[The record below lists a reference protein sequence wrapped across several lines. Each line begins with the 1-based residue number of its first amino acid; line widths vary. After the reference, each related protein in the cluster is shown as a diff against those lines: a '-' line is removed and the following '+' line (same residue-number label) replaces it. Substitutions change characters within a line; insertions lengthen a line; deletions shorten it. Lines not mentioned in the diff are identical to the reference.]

1 MKSLISL
8 LFASSFLLALSSGL
22 QAQDAGDSDFAPLQA
37 QYEKSQAAVLQK
49 YCLKCHSASE
59 KQGELDLEQF
69 HSVADMRGNVVPW
82 QRVVEMIDDGEMPPK
97 DAESQPTKT
106 ELTALRNWAR
116 SVLDADA
123 KANAGDPGPVVLRRL
138 NNAEFTYT
146 IQDLTDVPLEPAH
159 EFPVDSAAG
168 EGFTNV
174 GNALVMSPALVQKY
188 LDAGKD
194 IASHAMLLPHGIE
207 FSPKTTSRDWT
218 NQRLDEIRQFYARYS
233 DSGGATAVNLQGI
246 QFETNGG
253 GRLPLE
259 LYLRTTLIERDA
271 LRAGSK
277 TIAEAAREHGL
288 NEKYLTTLWKA
299 LNDTQPSLVLDM
311 VRAQWRDAKPD
322 DVPALIAAIVQWQ
335 QTLWRFTTIGHIGKR
350 DGPKAWQ
357 VPVQPLAARQEIRIR
372 MPAPQDGKN
381 ITLYLATS
389 DASDGNEHD
398 FAVWEN
404 PRFVAAGQPDLQLR
418 DVRHAVATLSAHR
431 EQVLHSAAACLN
443 AAAEAGASADT
454 ATIDELAAKYN
465 IERTVLAAWFA
476 YLGIGAGE
484 AKIDSYITQKME
496 RTENNDFVKGW
507 VGPDALS
514 VIANSSDDL
523 VRVPGDIQPHSVGVH
538 PTPKLRVVVGW
549 RSPITGAVNVTGR
562 VQRAHIGCGNGVT
575 WLVELRRG
583 STRQRLAAGTAAGAE
598 EHKFGPFENL
608 VVQPGDLLSLIVGPR
623 DGEHSCDMTAIDFSV
638 TCDKPISSEAGQVAK
653 PVQKTETENQ
663 EAGKQDDKV
672 GTDLEVHPTE
682 SRREWDLAKDISPD
696 ILAGNPHS
704 DRHGHTDVW
713 HFYSEPDAGG
723 GADSIVPAG
732 SLIAQWQVAPDAE
745 SKKQLAEKL
754 QALLTNGIGDIAA
767 DAPDTVLHRQ
777 LTSLNGPLFAVVRK
791 ELLSQKTETADGS
804 GTRYGLD
811 PAMFGKHPNGASIDV
826 ANLCVQAPSVLEVS
840 VPADF
845 VEGCEFVAM
854 GSLDATTGAEGTVQ
868 LQVLTAKP
876 EKLSGLAASATSASG
891 GKSTWS
897 DGDKPVNY
905 DTPILVADN
914 SAARARLLAHFGDF
928 RDLFPAA
935 LCYTKIV
942 PVDEV
947 VTLTLYYR
955 EDDHLQRLMLND
967 AETAELNRLWEDMH
981 FVSQSPLALVDAYDQ
996 LWQFATQDADPSA
1009 FTPMHEGILQRAD
1022 EFRKLLKDTEPMHV
1036 QAVLDFANRAWR
1048 RPISDSDR
1056 EQLTQLYH
1064 KLREQELSHDAAIR
1078 MLLARVFVT
1087 SAFLY
1092 RGEHAQPG
1100 TAATPVSDFELANRL
1115 SYFLWSSLPDQE
1127 LQDVA
1132 AAGTL
1137 HQPEVLRAQTLRM
1150 MADPKTRRLA
1160 IEFGCQ
1166 WLHIRDFDQ
1175 LDEKSEQH
1183 YPEFKNLR
1191 GAMYEE
1197 AIRFFE
1203 DMFRNDGSVLDLLDA
1218 DHTFVNAQLAQ
1229 FYGIVG
1235 LEGDG
1240 WQRVNGTKGVSRG
1253 GILTMAA
1260 TLSKQ
1265 SGASRTSPI
1274 LRGNWVS
1281 EFLLGEKLPRP
1292 PKGVPVLPEVAP
1304 ADLTER
1310 QLTELHSSDPACV
1323 KCHQRIDIYGYSLEK
1338 FDTIGRLRAEDT
1350 FGHEIDANA
1359 VLPDGTAINGVDGL
1373 RNYLLNTRRDSFLR
1387 TFCRRLLGY
1396 ALGRSIQLS
1405 DEPLIEDM
1413 MSQLK
1418 AHDYRFS
1425 VALETITLSPQF
1437 RMIRGTDA
1445 ARTTAATEQ

>member
-1 MKSLISL
+1 MKSPICLLLISL
-8 LFASSFLLALSSGL
+8 FLEASSGGL
-22 QAQDAGDSDFAPLQA
+22 QAQSVGDSDFTPLQA
-37 QYEKSQAAVLQK
+37 EYEKSQGAVLQK
-49 YCLKCHSASE
+49 YCLKCHSAAE

-69 HSVADMRGNVVPW
+69 RSVADMRGNVVPW
-82 QRVVEMIDDGEMPPK
+82 QRVVEMLDDGEMPPK
-97 DAESQPTKT
+97 DAELQPTKP
-106 ELTALRNWAR
+106 EHTALRNWVR

-146 IQDLTDVPLEPAH
+146 IQDLTGVPFEPAR

-207 FSPKTTSRDWT
+207 FSPKSTSRDWT

-271 LRAGSK
+271 LHSGSK
-277 TIAEAAREHGL
+277 TLAEVAREHSL
-288 NEKYLTTLWKA
+288 NEKYLSTLWTA
-299 LNDTQPSLVLDM
+299 LNETQPSLVLDM
-311 VRAQWRDAKPD
+311 IRAQWHDAKPD
-322 DVPALIAAIVQWQ
+322 DTPALVAAIMQWQ

-357 VPVQPLAARQEIRIR
+357 VPVQPLAARQEIRIK

-381 ITLYLATS
+381 ITLFLATS

-404 PRFVAAGQPDLQLR
+404 PRFVAAGQPDLLLR

-431 EQVLHSAAACLN
+431 EQVVSSAAACLN
-443 AAAEAGASADT
+443 AAAEAGASADA
-454 ATIDELAAKYN
+454 ATIDELAAKHG
-465 IERTVLAAWFA
+465 IERTVLAAWFS

-484 AKIDSYITQKME
+484 AKIDSYITQKSE
-496 RTENNDFVKGW
+496 RSENYDFVKGW

-523 VRVPGDIQPHSVGVH
+523 VRVPGDMRPHSVGVH
-538 PTPKLRVVVGW
+538 PTPKLRVAVGW
-549 RSPITGAVNVTGR
+549 RSPIAGAVHVTGR
-562 VQRAHIGCGNGVT
+562 VQRAHVGCGNGVT

-583 STRQRLAAGTAAGAE
+583 NTRQRLAAGTAAGAE
-598 EHKFGPFENL
+598 EHTFGPFENL
-608 VVQPGDLLSLIVGPR
+608 VVQPGDLLSLVIGPR
-623 DGEHSCDMTAIDFSV
+623 DGEHSCDLTAIDLTV
-638 TCDKPISSEAGQVAK
+638 TAKDHVA
-653 PVQKTETENQ
+653 
-663 EAGKQDDKV
+663 A
-672 GTDLEVHPTE
+672 
-682 SRREWDLAKDISPD
+682 EWNLAKDISPD
-696 ILAGNPHS
+696 ILVGNPHA
-704 DRHGHTDVW
+704 DRFGNMGVW

-732 SLIAQWQVAPDAE
+732 SLIAQWQVALDAE

-754 QALLTNGIGDIAA
+754 QVLLTNGIGDIAA
-767 DAPDTVLHRQ
+767 DAPDAVLHRQ

-791 ELLSQKTETADGS
+791 ELLSQKTDSVDGAETAF
-804 GTRYGLD
+804 GLD
-811 PAMFGKHPNGASIDV
+811 PAIFGKHPNGALIDG
-826 ANLCVQAPSVLEVS
+826 ANLSVQAPSVIEVS
-840 VPADF
+840 IPADF
-845 VEGCEFVAM
+845 VEGCEFVAT
-854 GSLDATTGAEGTVQ
+854 GSLDAITGSEGTVQ

-876 EKLSGLAASATSASG
+876 ERLSSLAASATNAGG

-897 DGDKPVNY
+897 DGDKPVSY
-905 DTPILVADN
+905 DTPILVAEN
-914 SAARARLLAHFGDF
+914 SAARARLLAHFDEF
-928 RDLFPAA
+928 RELFPAA

-955 EDDHLQRLMLND
+955 EDEHLQRLMLND
-967 AETAELNRLWEDMH
+967 AETAELDRLWEDMH
-981 FVSQSPLALVDAYDQ
+981 FVSQDPLALVDAYDQ

-1022 EFRKLLKDTEPMHV
+1022 EFRKLLKDTEPVHV

-1048 RPISDSDR
+1048 RPISESDR
-1056 EQLTQLYH
+1056 DQLAQLYH

-1127 LQDVA
+1127 LRDVA
-1132 AAGTL
+1132 AAGIL

-1150 MADPKTRRLA
+1150 MADAKTRRMA

-1183 YPEFKNLR
+1183 YPEFKELR
-1191 GAMYEE
+1191 SAMYEE

-1229 FYGIVG
+1229 FYGIAG

-1292 PKGVPVLPEVAP
+1292 PKGVPVLPEEVP

-1359 VLPDGTAINGVDGL
+1359 VLPDGTAIHGVDGL

-1405 DEPLIEDM
+1405 DEPLIEEM
-1413 MSQLK
+1413 MGQLK
-1418 AHDYRFS
+1418 AHDYHFS
-1425 VALETITLSPQF
+1425 VALETITISPQF

>member
-1 MKSLISL
+1 MKSLICL
-8 LFASSFLLALSSGL
+8 LLASSFLLASRTGL
-22 QAQDAGDSDFAPLQA
+22 QAQDSSDSEFAPLQA

-49 YCLKCHSASE
+49 YCLGCHSAAE

-82 QRVVEMIDDGEMPPK
+82 QRVVEMMDDGEMPPK
-97 DAESQPTKT
+97 DAEFQPTKT
-106 ELTALRNWAR
+106 EHTALRNWVR

-146 IQDLTDVPLEPAH
+146 VQDLTGVPLEPAR

-271 LRAGSK
+271 LHAGSK
-277 TIAEAAREHGL
+277 TIAEVAREHGL
-288 NEKYLTTLWKA
+288 NEKYLTTLWTA

-311 VRAQWRDAKPD
+311 IRAQWRDAKPD
-322 DVPALIAAIVQWQ
+322 GVPALAAAIVQWQ
-335 QTLWRFTTIGHIGKR
+335 QALWRFTTIGHIGKR

-357 VPVQPLAARQEIRIR
+357 VPVQPLAARQEIRVKL
-372 MPAPQDGKN
+372 PAPQDGKN
-381 ITLYLATS
+381 ITLFLATS

-398 FAVWEN
+398 IAVWEN
-404 PRFVAAGQPDLQLR
+404 PRFVAAGQPDLLLR

-431 EQVLHSAAACLN
+431 EQVLSSAAACLN
-443 AAAEAGASADT
+443 AAAEAGASADA
-454 ATIDELAAKYN
+454 ATKDELAAKHN
-465 IERTVLAAWFA
+465 VERTVLAAWFA

-484 AKIDSYITQKME
+484 ARIDSYITQKME
-496 RTENNDFVKGW
+496 RAENYEFVKGW
-507 VGPDALS
+507 IGPDALS

-523 VRVPGDIQPHSVGVH
+523 VRVPGDMAPHSVGVH
-538 PTPKLRVVVGW
+538 PTPKLRVAVGW

-583 STRQRLAAGTAAGAE
+583 NTRQRLAAGTAGGAE

-608 VVQPGDLLSLIVGPR
+608 VVQPGDLLALVVGPR
-623 DGEHSCDMTAIDFSV
+623 DGEHSCDMTAIDLTV
-638 TCDKPISSEAGQVAK
+638 TSKDDVAAG
-653 PVQKTETENQ
+653 
-663 EAGKQDDKV
+663 
-672 GTDLEVHPTE
+672 
-682 SRREWDLAKDISPD
+682 WDLAKDISPD
-696 ILAGNPHS
+696 ILVGNPHP
-704 DRHGHTDVW
+704 DRHGNTGVW

-732 SLIAQWQVAPDAE
+732 SLIAQWQVAQDAE
-745 SKKQLAEKL
+745 SRKQLAAKL
-754 QALLTNGIGDIAA
+754 QTLLTNGIGDIAA
-767 DAPDTVLHRQ
+767 DAPDAVLHRQ

-791 ELLSQKTETADGS
+791 ELLSQKTDTADGS
-804 GTRYGLD
+804 GTDFGLD
-811 PAMFGKHPNGASIDV
+811 PAMFGKHPSGAAIDA
-826 ANLCVQAPSVLEVS
+826 ANLCVQAPSVLEFS

-845 VEGCEFVAM
+845 VAGCEFVAT
-854 GSLDATTGAEGTVQ
+854 GALDPTTGSEGTVQ

-876 EKLSGLAASATSASG
+876 ERLSSLAASSTSANG

-897 DGDKPVNY
+897 DGDKPVSY

-914 SAARARLLAHFGDF
+914 SASRARLLAHFDEF
-928 RDLFPAA
+928 RNLFPAA

-967 AETAELNRLWEDMH
+967 AETAELDRLWEDMH
-981 FVSQSPLALVDAYDQ
+981 FVSQDPLALVDAYDQ

-1022 EFRKLLKDTEPMHV
+1022 EFRKLLKDTEPVHV
-1036 QAVLDFANRAWR
+1036 QVVLDFANRAWR
-1048 RPISDSDR
+1048 RPLSDS
-1056 EQLTQLYH
+1056 EGKQLTQLYH

-1115 SYFLWSSLPDQE
+1115 SYFLWSSMPDQE
-1127 LQDVA
+1127 LRDVA

-1137 HQPEVLRAQTLRM
+1137 HQPEILRSQTLRM
-1150 MADPKTRRLA
+1150 MADPKTRRMA

-1183 YPEFKNLR
+1183 YPEFKELR

-1229 FYGIVG
+1229 FYGIFG

-1292 PKGVPVLPEVAP
+1292 PKGVPVLPEEVP

-1323 KCHQRIDIYGYSLEK
+1323 KCHQRIDIFGYSLEK
-1338 FDTIGRLRAEDT
+1338 FDTIGRLRAKDT

-1373 RNYLLNTRRDSFLR
+1373 RDYLLNTRRDSFLR

-1396 ALGRSIQLS
+1396 ALGRAIQLS
-1405 DEPLIEDM
+1405 DEPLIEEM

-1418 AHDYRFS
+1418 VHEYRFS

-1437 RMIRGTDA
+1437 QMIRGIDA
-1445 ARTTAATEQ
+1445 ARTTASAEH

>member
-1 MKSLISL
+1 MKSLICL
-8 LFASSFLLALSSGL
+8 LFASLLLSASSGGLLAQDSSE
-22 QAQDAGDSDFAPLQA
+22 SDFAPLQA
-37 QYEKSQAAVLQK
+37 QYEKSQAAVLQM
-49 YCLKCHSASE
+49 YCLKCHAAAE

-82 QRVVEMIDDGEMPPK
+82 QRVVEMLDDGEMPPK
-97 DAESQPTKT
+97 DAELQPTKT
-106 ELTALRNWAR
+106 EHTALRNWVR

-146 IQDLTDVPLEPAH
+146 VQDLTRVPLEPAR

-207 FSPKTTSRDWT
+207 FSPKSTSRDWT
-218 NQRLDEIRQFYARYS
+218 NQRLNEIRQFYARYS

-253 GRLPLE
+253 GRLPVE
-259 LYLRTTLIERDA
+259 LYLRATLIERNA
-271 LRAGSK
+271 LHAGSK

-288 NEKYLTTLWKA
+288 NEKYLITLWTA

-322 DVPALIAAIVQWQ
+322 DVPALVAAIVQWQ

-357 VPVQPLAARQEIRIR
+357 VPAQPLAVRQEIR
-372 MPAPQDGKN
+372 MKLPAPQDGKN

-389 DASDGNEHD
+389 DASDGNEQD

-404 PRFVAAGQPDLQLR
+404 PRFVAGGQPDLLLR
-418 DVRHAVATLSAHR
+418 DVRHAVAALSAHR
-431 EQVLHSAAACLN
+431 EEVLSSVAACLN
-443 AAAEAGASADT
+443 AAAEAGASAYA
-454 ATIDELAAKYN
+454 ATIDELAAEFGV
-465 IERTVLAAWFA
+465 ERTVLAAWFA
-476 YLGIGAGE
+476 YLGIGASE

-496 RTENNDFVKGW
+496 RLENYDFVKGW

-514 VIANSSDDL
+514 VFANSSDDP
-523 VRVPGDIQPHSVGVH
+523 VRVPGDMQPHSVGVH
-538 PTPKLRVVVGW
+538 PTPKLRVAVGW
-549 RSPITGAVNVTGR
+549 RSPITGVVNVTGR
-562 VQRAHIGCGNGVT
+562 VQRAHIGCGNGVI

-583 STRQRLAAGTAAGAE
+583 NTRQRLASGTAGGAE

-608 VVQPGDLLSLIVGPR
+608 VVQPGDLLALVIGPR
-623 DGEHSCDMTAIDFSV
+623 DGEHSCDMTAIDLTV
-638 TCDKPISSEAGQVAK
+638 TTKEDVTA
-653 PVQKTETENQ
+653 
-663 EAGKQDDKV
+663 
-672 GTDLEVHPTE
+672 
-682 SRREWDLAKDISPD
+682 EWDLAKDISSD
-696 ILAGNPHS
+696 ILAGNPHA
-704 DRHGHTDVW
+704 DRLGNAGVW

-723 GADSIVPAG
+723 GADSIVPVG

-745 SKKQLAEKL
+745 SKKLFAQKL
-754 QALLTNGIGDIAA
+754 QALLTNGVGDIAA
-767 DAPDTVLHRQ
+767 DAPDAVLHRQ

-791 ELLSQKTETADGS
+791 ELLSQKTDTADGS
-804 GTRYGLD
+804 GTDFGLD
-811 PAMFGKHPNGASIDV
+811 PAVFGKHPTGGSIDA

-840 VPADF
+840 IPADII
-845 VEGCEFVAM
+845 EGCEFVAT
-854 GSLDATTGAEGTVQ
+854 GALDTTTGAEGTVQ

-876 EKLSGLAASATSASG
+876 EKLSSLAASATSASG

-897 DGDKPVNY
+897 DGDTPVSY
-905 DTPILVADN
+905 DTPILVAEN
-914 SAARARLLAHFGDF
+914 SEARARLLAHFDEF

-955 EDDHLQRLMLND
+955 EDDHLKRLMLNG
-967 AETAELNRLWEDMH
+967 AETAELDRLWEDMH
-981 FVSQSPLALVDAYDQ
+981 FVSQAPLALVDAYDQ

-1022 EFRKLLKDTEPMHV
+1022 EFRKLLKDTEPLHV

-1048 RPISDSDR
+1048 RPLSYSDR
-1056 EQLTQLYH
+1056 EQLALLYQ

-1137 HQPEVLRAQTLRM
+1137 HQPETLRAQTLRM
-1150 MADPKTRRLA
+1150 MAGPKTRRLA

-1183 YPEFKNLR
+1183 YPEFKGLR
-1191 GAMYEE
+1191 SAMYEE

-1229 FYGIVG
+1229 FYGLVG
-1235 LEGDG
+1235 LEGEG

-1292 PKGVPVLPEVAP
+1292 PKGVPVLPEEVP

-1373 RNYLLNTRRDSFLR
+1373 RDYLLNTRRDSFLR

-1405 DEPLIEDM
+1405 DEPLINEM
-1413 MSQLK
+1413 MSKLK
-1418 AHDYRFS
+1418 AHNYRFS

-1437 RMIRGTDA
+1437 RMIRGSDTL
-1445 ARTTAATEQ
+1445 RTAAAVQE

>member
-1 MKSLISL
+1 MKSPIL
-8 LFASSFLLALSSGL
+8 LLASSFLLALSGGL
-22 QAQDAGDSDFAPLQA
+22 RAQDSGGSDFAPLQA

-49 YCLKCHSASE
+49 YCLKCHSTAE

-69 HSVADMRGNVVPW
+69 HSVADLRGNVVPW
-82 QRVVEMIDDGEMPPK
+82 QRVVEMLDDGEMPPK
-97 DAESQPTKT
+97 DAEFQPTKA
-106 ELTALRNWAR
+106 EHMGLRNWVR

-138 NNAEFTYT
+138 NNAEFNYT
-146 IQDLTDVPLEPAH
+146 TQDLTGVPLEPTR

-207 FSPKTTSRDWT
+207 FSPKSTSRDWT

-259 LYLRTTLIERDA
+259 LYLRTTMIERDA

-277 TIAEAAREHGL
+277 TIAEVAREHGL
-288 NEKYLTTLWKA
+288 NEKYLTALWMA

-311 VRAQWRDAKPD
+311 LRAQWRDAKPED
-322 DVPALIAAIVQWQ
+322 TPALVAAIVQWQ

-350 DGPKAWQ
+350 DGPAAWQ
-357 VPVQPLAARQEIRIR
+357 VPVQPLAARQEIRVK

-389 DASDGNEHD
+389 DASDGNTHD

-404 PRFVAAGQPDLQLR
+404 PRFVAAGQPDLLLR

-431 EQVLHSAAACLN
+431 EQVVNSVAACLN
-443 AAAEAGASADT
+443 AAAEAGAAADA
-454 ATIDELAAKYN
+454 ATLDELAATHSVDRN
-465 IERTVLAAWFA
+465 VLAAWFA

-484 AKIDSYITQKME
+484 ARIETYITQKME
-496 RTENNDFVKGW
+496 RSENSDFVKGW

-523 VRVPGDIQPHSVGVH
+523 VRVPGDMQPHSVGVH
-538 PTPKLRVVVGW
+538 PTPKLRVAVGW

-562 VQRAHIGCGNGVT
+562 VQRAHVGCGNGVT

-583 STRQRLAAGTAAGAE
+583 NTRQRLASGTAAGAE
-598 EHKFGPFENL
+598 EQLFGPFENL
-608 VVQPGDLLSLIVGPR
+608 IVQPGDLLTLVIGPR
-623 DGEHSCDMTAIDFSV
+623 DGEHSCDLTALDLSV
-638 TCDKPISSEAGQVAK
+638 PAK
-653 PVQKTETENQ
+653 DS
-663 EAGKQDDKV
+663 AAA
-672 GTDLEVHPTE
+672 
-682 SRREWDLAKDISPD
+682 EWNLGKDISPD
-696 ILAGNPHS
+696 ILAGNPHP
-704 DRHGHTDVW
+704 DRLGNLDVW
-713 HFYSEPDAGG
+713 HFFSEPDAGG

-732 SLIAQWQVAPDAE
+732 SLIAQWQVAADAE
-745 SKKQLAEKL
+745 SKKLLAEKL

-767 DAPDTVLHRQ
+767 DAPDAVLHRQ

-791 ELLSQKTETADGS
+791 ELLTHQMENIEGPETHV
-804 GTRYGLD
+804 GLD
-811 PAMFGKHPNGASIDV
+811 PGLFGKHPAGGSIAA
-826 ANLCVQAPSVLEVS
+826 ANLYVEAPSVLEVN

-845 VEGCEFVAM
+845 VEGCEFVAT
-854 GSLDATTGAEGTVQ
+854 GVLDVTTGAEGTVQ

-876 EKLSGLAASATSASG
+876 ERLSSLAASATNTNG

-897 DGDKPVNY
+897 DGDKPVSS
-905 DTPILVADN
+905 DTPILVAEN
-914 SAARARLLAHFGDF
+914 SAARARLLAHFDEF
-928 RDLFPAA
+928 RNLFPAA

-967 AETAELNRLWEDMH
+967 AEKAELDRLWEDMH
-981 FVSQSPLALVDAYDQ
+981 FVSQDPLALVDAYDQ

-1022 EFRKLLKDTEPMHV
+1022 EFRKLLLDTEPVHV

-1048 RPISDSDR
+1048 RPLSESER
-1056 EQLTQLYH
+1056 AQLTQLYG

-1092 RGEHAQPG
+1092 RGEYAQPG

-1127 LQDVA
+1127 LRDLA

-1137 HQPEVLRAQTLRM
+1137 HQPEVLRAQTQRM
-1150 MADPKTRRLA
+1150 MADPKTRRMA

-1183 YPEFKNLR
+1183 YPEFKELR

-1203 DMFRNDGSVLDLLDA
+1203 DMFRNDGSVLNLLNA
-1218 DHTFVNAQLAQ
+1218 DYTFVNAQLAQ

-1292 PKGVPVLPEVAP
+1292 PKGVPVLPEDAP

-1350 FGHEIDANA
+1350 FGHEIDAHA

-1373 RNYLLNTRRDSFLR
+1373 RDYLVNTRRAAFLR

-1405 DEPLIEDM
+1405 DEPLIEEI

-1418 AHDYRFS
+1418 DHDYRFS

-1445 ARTTAATEQ
+1445 ARTTAAAE